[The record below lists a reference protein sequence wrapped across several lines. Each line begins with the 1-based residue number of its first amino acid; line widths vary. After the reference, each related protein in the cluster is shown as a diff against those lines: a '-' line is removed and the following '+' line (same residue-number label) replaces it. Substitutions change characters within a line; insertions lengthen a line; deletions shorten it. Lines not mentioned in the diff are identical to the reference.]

1 MKYEENGKMKN
12 NKTYA
17 VHLPDYRNANP
28 YQSLLASALSKE
40 HVETAFIPFSLS
52 LLPLTKSIKG
62 MKSVDVVHVHW
73 ITDILQPLMWT
84 KSNLV
89 FYIKF
94 SLLIIDVFLVRLRGK
109 KVVWTVHNK
118 LAHQQLNTKRELL
131 VRKWLAK
138 SVNRVIF
145 HSIEAQELVSN
156 MLNIDIR
163 SKSKIIFH
171 GNYLGSYPAPSNSK
185 LDLRER
191 YGLPSS
197 GRLIS
202 YVGVLRPYKGI
213 ETLIE
218 AFSKVQSKSMR
229 LLISGNPNST
239 QYKAQLAQ
247 MAIDNSRISTD
258 FQFLPDQKM
267 VDYLAMSDVIC
278 LPFSDTL
285 TSGSTILAMSY
296 AKPLILPETAKVFGC
311 VPTNGAFYFGE
322 KESLADVLNKVS
334 SLTDSKLHEM
344 GEANLL
350 QAKKMS
356 WETVG
361 KLTAVAYL

>member
-1 MKYEENGKMKN
+1 MKN

-40 HVETAFIPFSLS
+40 HVETTFIPFSHS
-52 LLPLTKSIKG
+52 LLPLNKSIKG
-62 MKSVDVVHVHW
+62 TKHIDVVHVHW
-73 ITDILQPLMWT
+73 IIDILQPLMWT

-89 FYIKF
+89 FYVKF

-138 SVNRVIF
+138 SVNTVIF
-145 HSIEAQELVSN
+145 HSREAQELVSN

-171 GNYLGSYPAPSNSK
+171 GNYIGSYPEPSNNK
-185 LDLRER
+185 VNLRER
-191 YGLPSS
+191 YGLPNS
-197 GRLIS
+197 GKLIS

-218 AFSKVQSKSMR
+218 AFNKVESKSMR

-247 MAIDNSRISTD
+247 LALGNNRISTD

-267 VDYLAMSDVIC
+267 IDYLATSDIIC

-296 AKPLILPETAKVFGC
+296 AKPLILPESAKVFGC

-322 KESLADVLNKVS
+322 KESLVNVLNKVS
-334 SLTDSKLHEM
+334 NLTGLKLQEM

-356 WETVG
+356 WEAVG
-361 KLTAVAYL
+361 KLTAVTYQ

>member
-1 MKYEENGKMKN
+1 MKN

-40 HVETAFIPFSLS
+40 HVETAFIPFSRS

-62 MKSVDVVHVHW
+62 LKNIDVVHVHW
-73 ITDILQPLMWT
+73 IIDILQPLMWT

-89 FYIKF
+89 FYIKL
-94 SLLIIDVFLVRLRGK
+94 SLLVIDVFSVRLRGK

-131 VRKWLAK
+131 VRKWFAK

-145 HSIEAQELVSN
+145 HSREAQELVSH
-156 MLNIDIR
+156 MLNIDIG

-171 GNYLGSYPAPSNSK
+171 GNYIGSYPEPSNNK
-185 LDLRER
+185 INLRDR
-191 YGLPSS
+191 YGVRDSVKLV
-197 GRLIS
+197 S

-218 AFSKVQSKSMR
+218 AFTKIQSKNMR
-229 LLISGNPNST
+229 LLIAGNPNST
-239 QYKAQLAQ
+239 QYKAQLTQ
-247 MAIDNSRISTD
+247 MTLSNSRISSD

-267 VDYLAMSDVIC
+267 IDYLATSDIIC

-285 TSGSTILAMSY
+285 TSGSTVLAMSY
-296 AKPLILPETAKVFGC
+296 AKPLILPESAKVFGC

-334 SLTDSKLHEM
+334 NLTDSKLQEM
-344 GEANLL
+344 GESNLL

-356 WETVG
+356 WEAVG
-361 KLTAVAYL
+361 KLTMVTYQ

>member
-1 MKYEENGKMKN
+1 MKN

-40 HVETAFIPFSLS
+40 HVETTFIPFSRS
-52 LLPLTKSIKG
+52 LLPLTRSIKG
-62 MKSVDVVHVHW
+62 LKNIDVVHVHW
-73 ITDILQPLMWT
+73 IIDILQPLMWT

-131 VRKWLAK
+131 VRKWFAK

-145 HSIEAQELVSN
+145 HSNEAQELVSN

-171 GNYLGSYPAPSNSK
+171 GNYIGSYPEPSNSK
-185 LDLRER
+185 MNMRDH
-191 YGLPSS
+191 YGLPNS
-197 GRLIS
+197 GTLIS

-218 AFSKVQSKSMR
+218 AFTKVEGDNTR
-229 LLISGNPNST
+229 LLISGNPNSI

-247 MAIDNSRISTD
+247 LTLANSRISTD
-258 FQFLPDQKM
+258 FQFLPEQKM
-267 VDYLAMSDVIC
+267 IDYLAISDIIC

-296 AKPLILPETAKVFGC
+296 AKPLILPESAKVFGC

-322 KESLADVLNKVS
+322 EESLANVLNKVS
-334 SLTDSKLHEM
+334 KLTDLKLQKM
-344 GEANLL
+344 GEANFL

-361 KLTAVAYL
+361 KLTTVAYQ